1 VRRTHEALWAKQHG
15 LEEPYPLLAHLLDT
29 AVVARQLY
37 RHWLRPGLRELIE
50 GGLGESAER
59 LVAWVAGGHDVG
71 KASPAFQWQPQA
83 HGPVWDRIRA
93 RLLEAGD
100 YTFDSVKELRGL
112 AQIEGARRHEQV
124 TAKALHSEAFSSR
137 EESESLWKVLPAMG
151 HHGRFLAPFL
161 HGAGATL
168 KEKRVRQMHEKG
180 GWVTAQQDLLGI
192 LRESLGLE
200 EADFPKSAPN
210 AVTVLLSGLTV
221 LADRIA
227 SGTDWV
233 MEAQSLM
240 ASGDLS
246 LQDPE
251 AWLASREESALR
263 RIRQTVGIYSGW
275 ENEEEAKRA
284 ILGEF
289 EPRPLQEE
297 ALKAGGGLWNVMVQT
312 GGGKTEAALLRH
324 STDEE
329 RLIFLLPTQAT
340 SNALMRRVQGFF
352 RDNPNVAALAHGLA
366 STEDFY
372 STPVTVV
379 QDGEGSPDNGGLYPA
394 DFVRSGSSRL
404 LAPVCVGTVDQ
415 ALMGSLPAKWTHLR
429 LLALANA
436 HVVLDEVHTMDQ
448 YQSQLLLPLLR
459 WWGATGTRVS
469 LLTATLPVWQ
479 RRMFVEA
486 YAKETV
492 STAPRFPSVESF
504 VPEAPSPGCIEL
516 PAREH
521 VISWEMSEA
530 PAVGLVDSHLEWAR
544 NKRERWPEAR
554 IGVICNTVAR
564 AQGVAEALAQEG
576 EDVVLLHSRMTAEHR
591 RRNATMLEE
600 RIGAGRKG
608 RALTVVGTQAIEASL
623 DIDLDLLSTELSPAP
638 SLIQRAGRVWRREDS
653 ERELRIP
660 GAQGMSIRLLRIA
673 DADEYK
679 AKPYFRAE
687 LDRTWGWLSEIR
699 TLRVPQDC
707 QDFIDGSAVT
717 FENILDP
724 TEADLEKCADDA
736 LRSQKGRIS
745 AHDMGWILD
754 PWCDLGAFASLTMSE
769 KGISEE
775 VLERR
780 TRLIDQELRQVILC
794 GDPAVVPGAWPGTVG
809 ELKRLKGRDQEEIRQ
824 ALRSSVALPAS
835 HREVYARLEPL
846 REAES
851 VLSRYWVLEG
861 AETHYDPVFGLRKN
875 A

>member
-1 VRRTHEALWAKQHG
+1 MKRTHEALWAKQHG

-37 RHWLRPGLRELIE
+37 RHWLRPGLRGLLEE
-50 GGLGESAER
+50 GLGENAER

-71 KASPAFQWQPQA
+71 KASPVFQWQPHA
-83 HGPVWDRIRA
+83 HGPEWDRIRA

-100 YTFDSVKELRGL
+100 YTFDPVKGL
-112 AQIEGARRHEQV
+112 QGRAQIEGASRHEQV
-124 TAKALHSEAFSSR
+124 TAKALHPGVFSSA
-137 EESESLWKVLPAMG
+137 EEAEDLWKVLPAMG
-151 HHGRFLAPFL
+151 HHGRFVVPFL
-161 HGAGATL
+161 YGAGATL
-168 KEKRVRQMHEKG
+168 KEKKIEQMHEKG
-180 GWVTAQQDLLGI
+180 GWVTAQRDLLGI

-200 EADFPKSAPN
+200 EADLPESAPN
-210 AVTVLLSGLTV
+210 AVTILLSGLTV

-233 MEAQSLM
+233 MEAQGLM
-240 ASGDLS
+240 ASGELS
-246 LQDPE
+246 LQEPG
-251 AWLASREESALR
+251 AWLTSREESALR

-275 ENEEEAKRA
+275 EDEEEAKRA

-297 ALKAGGGLWNVMVQT
+297 ALKAGRGLWNVMVQT
-312 GGGKTEAALLRH
+312 GGGKTEAAALRH
-324 STDEE
+324 STAEE

-340 SNALMRRVQGFF
+340 SNALMRRIQGFF

-379 QDGEGSPDNGGLYPA
+379 QDGEGEPDNGGLYPA
-394 DFVRSGSSRL
+394 EFVRSGSSRL

-436 HVVLDEVHTMDQ
+436 HVVLDEAHTMDQ

-459 WWGATGTRVS
+459 WWGTTGTRVS
-469 LLTATLPVWQ
+469 LLTATLPAWQ

-486 YAKETV
+486 YTQETV
-492 STAPRFPSVESF
+492 SAAPCFPSVENFAS
-504 VPEAPSPGCIEL
+504 ESPSRERTDL

-521 VISWEMSEA
+521 AISWEMSEA
-530 PAVGLVDSHLEWAR
+530 PADELVDSHIEWVR
-544 NKRERWPEAR
+544 NMREQWPEAR

-564 AQGVAEALAQEG
+564 AQGVAETLAHEE

-600 RIGAGRKG
+600 RIGSGRRG

-638 SLIQRAGRVWRREDS
+638 SLIQRAGRVWRREDP
-653 ERELRIP
+653 ERKLRIP

-687 LDRTWGWLSEIR
+687 LDRTWEWLSATR

-724 TEADLEKCADDA
+724 TEADLEKYADDA

-754 PWCDLGAFASLTMSE
+754 PWCDLGTFTSLTRAE
-769 KGISEE
+769 KDVSEE
-775 VLERR
+775 AVERR

-794 GDPAVVPGAWPGTVG
+794 GDPAVVPGAWPGTVE
-809 ELKRLKGRDQEEIRQ
+809 ELKRLKGRDQEKIRQ

-835 HREVYARLEPL
+835 HREIYARLEPL
-846 REAES
+846 RDAES
-851 VLSRYWVLEG
+851 VLSRYWVLET